1 MGASQRMQSSYA
13 RGVARVLW
21 VILGLNLLVAAG
33 KLLAGWRADS
43 LAVLGDGLHSLVDAL
58 GNVVGLVVLRMASQP
73 ADEDHPFGH
82 AKYETVAA
90 LVLAGLMLLTAF
102 ELGQA
107 AVERLVS
114 PQPTRT
120 DGLTLL
126 VMVATLGANAL
137 VAWFEAR
144 EGKRRGS
151 HVLLADAA
159 HTRSDV
165 YVTLG
170 VLGGILLQRA
180 GVVGMDPLVA
190 LAVAGFIVY
199 SAWGVLRHALPV
211 LTDATAIDPAEVA
224 RVVRG
229 VPGVVSVHDIR
240 SRRAGAESFVQMHLV
255 VDATDVAEAHRI
267 TDEVERRVSGELGVK
282 EVFVHVEPEDDASGP
297 PGSGGGAPG
306 ASTSR
311 RTS

>member
-1 MGASQRMQSSYA
+1 MESYA

-21 VILGLNLLVAAG
+21 VVLGLNLLVAAG
-33 KLLAGWRADS
+33 KLVAGWRADS
-43 LAVLGDGLHSLVDAL
+43 LSVTGDGLHSLVDGL
-58 GNVVGLVVLRMASQP
+58 SNVVGLVVLRMASQP

-107 AVERLVS
+107 AVERLLS
-114 PQPTRT
+114 PRAL
-120 DGLTLL
+120 DVDALTLV
-126 VMVATLGANAL
+126 VMLATLGVNAL
-137 VAWFEAR
+137 VSWFEAR
-144 EGKRRGS
+144 EGRRRGS
-151 HVLLADAA
+151 GVLVADAA

-170 VLGGILLQRA
+170 VLAGLGLQRL
-180 GVVGMDPLVA
+180 GVEGADALVA
-190 LAVAGFIVY
+190 LAVAGFIVW

-211 LTDATAIDPAEVA
+211 LTDATAIDPVEVA
-224 RVVRG
+224 RVVRA

-255 VDATDVAEAHRI
+255 VDATDIAGAHAV
-267 TDEVERRVSGELGVK
+267 TDEVERRVSAELDVK
-282 EVFVHVEPEDDASGP
+282 EVFVHIEPEDDASGP
-297 PGSGGGAPG
+297 PGSSGAGG

-311 RTS
+311 RTT

>member
-1 MGASQRMQSSYA
+1 MPCGMQAYAS
-13 RGVARVLW
+13 GVARVLW
-21 VILGLNLLVAAG
+21 VVLGLNVLVAAG
-33 KLLAGWRADS
+33 KLVAGWRADS

-58 GNVVGLVVLRMASQP
+58 SNVVGLVVLRMASQP

-82 AKYETVAA
+82 AKYETLAA

-102 ELGQA
+102 ELAQA
-107 AVERLVS
+107 AVDRLVS
-114 PQPTRT
+114 PRPSGVDAFTV
-120 DGLTLL
+120 L
-126 VMVATLGANAL
+126 VMLLTLGANGL
-137 VAWFEAR
+137 VSWFEAR
-144 EGKRRGS
+144 EGRRRGS

-170 VLGGILLQRA
+170 VLGGLALQRL
-180 GVVGMDPLVA
+180 GVAGMDPLVA

-199 SAWGVLRHALPV
+199 TAWGVLRHALPV
-211 LTDATAIDPAEVA
+211 LTDATAFDPVEVA

-255 VDATDVAEAHRI
+255 VDATDIVEAHVI
-267 TDEVERRVSGELGVK
+267 TDEVERRVAGELGVK

-297 PGSGGGAPG
+297 PGSSGAGG